1 LKRVENFMLIGRASL
16 TIVTASLCA
25 RRTVAT
31 MGDAARDRMMGEI
44 ASAGGSC
51 ADGDASSKVI
61 LSRGCD
67 PAMAERAGKMLPPML
82 GNAKIVGVTDDD
94 TFFKLLES
102 EKFDV
107 VMFAPGACRYD
118 AAKQSIPGGNG
129 RSAGWTLEQY
139 RAVVREKQ
147 GEIEIVEGTEE
158 RLIVPKLRAA
168 LGLPEA

>member
-1 LKRVENFMLIGRASL
+1 MLIGRASL
-16 TIVTASLCA
+16 TLVTASLCTRA
-25 RRTVAT
+25 RTIAT
-31 MGDAARDRMMGEI
+31 MGDAARDRMMGDI
-44 ASAGGSC
+44 ASSGSC

-67 PAMAERAGKMLPPML
+67 PVMAERAGKMLPPML

-118 AAKQSIPGGNG
+118 ASKQTIPGGNG
-129 RSAGWTLEQY
+129 RSAGWSLEQY
-139 RAVVREKQ
+139 RAVVRETQ
-147 GEIEIVEGTEE
+147 GEQVVIVEGTEE